1 MGPDRKGQVTPRS
14 ARSLTLAI
22 ADVGA
27 GRTVS
32 VSGTGRRSAITERTR
47 WPLGLVVPRIVTP
60 RHPGDGS
67 FANKARQVAT
77 YLIM

>member
-32 VSGTGRRSAITERTR
+32 VSGRRSAITERTR

-67 FANKARQVAT
+67 FANKARQIET
-77 YLIM
+77 HLIM

>member
-1 MGPDRKGQVTPRS
+1 MGPDRKDQVTPRS

-32 VSGTGRRSAITERTR
+32 VSGRRSAITERTR

-60 RHPGDGS
+60 RHPGDRS

>member
-32 VSGTGRRSAITERTR
+32 VSGRRSAITERTR
-47 WPLGLVVPRIVTP
+47 WWPLGLVVPRIVTP

-67 FANKARQVAT
+67 FANKARQIET
-77 YLIM
+77 HLIM